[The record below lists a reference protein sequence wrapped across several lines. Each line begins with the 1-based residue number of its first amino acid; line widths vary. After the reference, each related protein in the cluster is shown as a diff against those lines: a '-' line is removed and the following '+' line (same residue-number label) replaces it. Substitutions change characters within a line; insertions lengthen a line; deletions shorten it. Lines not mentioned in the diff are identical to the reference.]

1 MGGSFGTRRTMR
13 GGIGWSASNL
23 SCPAKPEGARFA
35 IRATTGTGEGRMT
48 DGFGRRDF
56 LKGAVAGGVAATAP
70 TTVTEAQPAAATTTP
85 GTATPGYAFL
95 NLDEA
100 AFVEALVDHMVPADD
115 LSPKGTDVGINIY
128 IDRALSGAWGK
139 GDRLYMQGP
148 WKQGAPSQGYQLPL
162 TPAQLYRAGIEA
174 TNAHCRKTYGK
185 TFDRLSGEQ
194 REDVL
199 IGLSSAK
206 IAFDG
211 GIPVR
216 VFWATLYQ
224 TVMEG
229 MFSDPIYG
237 GNRNK
242 AGWKLIGFPGAIA
255 VHRENIEKYKDKKFP
270 ADAPLGISD
279 MS

>member
-1 MGGSFGTRRTMR
+1 
-13 GGIGWSASNL
+13 
-23 SCPAKPEGARFA
+23 
-35 IRATTGTGEGRMT
+35 MT
-48 DGFGRRDF
+48 DPGFGRRDF
-56 LKGAVAGGVAATAP
+56 LKGAVVGGAAAATGGIQPQA
-70 TTVTEAQPAAATTTP
+70 AQAQQPAAPPAAAP
-85 GTATPGYAFL
+85 SAVGYEFL

-115 LSPKGTDVGINIY
+115 LTPKGTDLGIGVY
-128 IDRALSGAWGK
+128 IDRALAGAWGK

-162 TPAQLYRAGIEA
+162 TPAQLYRAGIAA

-185 TFDRLSGEQ
+185 AFDRLDETQ
-194 REDVL
+194 RQEVL
-199 IGLSSAK
+199 VSLSTAK
-206 IAFDG
+206 ITFDDG
-211 GIPVR
+211 LPVR
-216 VFWATLYQ
+216 VFWTTVYQ

-255 VHRENIEKYKDKKFP
+255 VHREHVEKFRDKPFP
-270 ADAPLGISD
+270 NDPVSIAD

>member
-1 MGGSFGTRRTMR
+1 
-13 GGIGWSASNL
+13 
-23 SCPAKPEGARFA
+23 
-35 IRATTGTGEGRMT
+35 MT
-48 DGFGRRDF
+48 DRGFGRRDF
-56 LKGAVAGGVAATAP
+56 LKGAVAGSVATGANLAQP
-70 TTVTEAQPAAATTTP
+70 AEAQPAAVPAAAAST
-85 GTATPGYAFL
+85 TPGYAFL

-100 AFVEALVDHMVPADD
+100 AFVETLVDHMVPADD
-115 LSPKGTDVGINIY
+115 LTPKGTEIGINIY

-148 WKQGAPSQGYQLPL
+148 WKTGAPSQGYQLPL

-185 TFDRLSGEQ
+185 SFDRLIEQQ
-194 REDVL
+194 REEVL
-199 IGLSSAK
+199 VGLSTAK
-206 IAFDG
+206 ITFEG
-211 GIPVR
+211 GLPVR
-216 VFWATLYQ
+216 VFWTALYQ
-224 TVMEG
+224 TVIEG

-270 ADAPLGISD
+270 ADGPLGISD

>member
-1 MGGSFGTRRTMR
+1 
-13 GGIGWSASNL
+13 
-23 SCPAKPEGARFA
+23 
-35 IRATTGTGEGRMT
+35 MT

-56 LKGAVAGGVAATAP
+56 LKGAVAGGVAATAT
-70 TTVTEAQPAAATTTP
+70 TTVAEAQGQAQVQPAAATATL
-85 GTATPGYAFL
+85 GSATPGYAFL

-115 LSPKGTDVGINIY
+115 LTPKGTDVGINIY

-194 REDVL
+194 REEVL

-211 GIPVR
+211 GVPVR
-216 VFWATLYQ
+216 VFWSTLYQ